1 MESLSKVYK
10 IEYLLEIGLE
20 QNNEW
25 LEMSSF
31 DFSKKNID
39 KIDDFAKL
47 ILSENKD
54 ALDKVATELIKD

>member
-1 MESLSKVYK
+1 
-10 IEYLLEIGLE
+10 LEIGLE